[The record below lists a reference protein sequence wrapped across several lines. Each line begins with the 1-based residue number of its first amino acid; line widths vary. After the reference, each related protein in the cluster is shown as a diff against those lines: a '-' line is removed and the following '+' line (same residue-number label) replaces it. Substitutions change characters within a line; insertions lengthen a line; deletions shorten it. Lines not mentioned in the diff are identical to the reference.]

1 MPSGAATVCQRGTRH
16 TAVHGG
22 RTRVALSRRERFH
35 VASHRRSGPSA
46 LDRNT
51 KVTVL
56 TAAAAGAAVVMTGAP
71 AGASPGLP
79 QEPSAGT
86 RAQVDRLFEEAEQA
100 TERFNQAGERTDRLR
115 AEVGRVQDAVARGQ
129 DRINIM
135 RGVLGGYAGAQY
147 RAGSIDPGVE
157 LMLSEDPD
165 DYLAKAA
172 ALDRLTGLQTRKLD
186 ELRTEQR
193 RLGQERREAS
203 RKLAELDALRSD
215 VAKEKR
221 AVTAKLA
228 AARRLLNAMPTQERA
243 DFERASRSGG
253 RPDALPELPD
263 AAASGPSSGRAATAV
278 MAARSAVGRP
288 YVWGSTGPSG
298 FDCSGLMVWSYR
310 QAGVALPRTSQGQRH
325 AGRRVSLSEAR
336 PGDLVT
342 YRSDASHVGMYVGN
356 GQVVHAPY
364 PGARVR
370 YDPVGM
376 MPVSS
381 VTRP

>member
-1 MPSGAATVCQRGTRH
+1 M
-16 TAVHGG
+16 
-22 RTRVALSRRERFH
+22 
-35 VASHRRSGPSA
+35 ASHRRPGLGS

-56 TAAAAGAAVVMTGAP
+56 TAAAASAAVAMTGGPASAAP
-71 AGASPGLP
+71 GHPYEPGGGARSGI
-79 QEPSAGT
+79 S
-86 RAQVDRLFEEAEQA
+86 AQVDRLFEEAEQA
-100 TERFNQAGERTDRLR
+100 TERFNEAGEKADRLR
-115 AEVGRVQDAVARGQ
+115 VEVDRAQDAVARGQ
-129 DRINIM
+129 ERINTM
-135 RGVLGGYAGAQY
+135 RGVLGTFAGAQY
-147 RAGSIDPGVE
+147 RSGGIDPAVG
-157 LMLSEDPD
+157 LMLAEDPD
-165 DYLAKAA
+165 AYLEQAA
-172 ALDRLTGLQTRKLD
+172 ALDRLTGRQARQLD
-186 ELRTEQR
+186 ELREEQR
-193 RLGQERREAS
+193 RLGQERQEAS

-215 VAKEKR
+215 VARHKR
-221 AVTAKLA
+221 SVTAKLA
-228 AARRLLNAMPTQERA
+228 AAQRLLNAMPSEERA
-243 DFERASRSGG
+243 DFERSSRSGG
-253 RPDALPELPD
+253 RPDALPDLP
-263 AAASGPSSGRAATAV
+263 SLGPSSGRAATAV
-278 MAARSAVGRP
+278 MAARAAVGRP

-310 QAGVALPRTSQGQRH
+310 QAGVSLPRTSQAQRY
-325 AGRRVSLSEAR
+325 AGRQVPLSQAR

>member
-1 MPSGAATVCQRGTRH
+1 M
-16 TAVHGG
+16 
-22 RTRVALSRRERFH
+22 
-35 VASHRRSGPSA
+35 ASHRRPGLGS

-56 TAAAAGAAVVMTGAP
+56 TAAAATAAAALAGAP
-71 AGASPGLP
+71 ASAAPGLP
-79 QEPSAGT
+79 HEPGGAARTGIS
-86 RAQVDRLFEEAEQA
+86 AQVDRLFEEAEQA
-100 TERFNQAGERTDRLR
+100 TERFNEAGEKAGRLR
-115 AEVGRVQDAVARGQ
+115 VEVDRAQDAVARGQ
-129 DRINIM
+129 ERINTM
-135 RGVLGGYAGAQY
+135 RGVLGTFAGAQY
-147 RAGSIDPGVE
+147 RSGGIDPAVG
-157 LMLSEDPD
+157 LMLAEDPD
-165 DYLAKAA
+165 AYLEQAA
-172 ALDRLTGLQTRKLD
+172 ALDRLTGRQARQLD
-186 ELRTEQR
+186 ELREEQR
-193 RLGQERREAS
+193 QLGQERQEAS

-215 VAKEKR
+215 VARHKR
-221 AVTAKLA
+221 SVTAKLA
-228 AARRLLNAMPTQERA
+228 AARRLLNAMPSQERA
-243 DFERASRSGG
+243 DFERSSRSGD
-253 RPDALPELPD
+253 RPDSLPEL
-263 AAASGPSSGRAATAV
+263 SSLGPGSGRAATAV
-278 MAARSAVGRP
+278 MAARAAVGRP

-310 QAGVALPRTSQGQRH
+310 QAGVSLPRTSQAQRH
-325 AGRRVSLSEAR
+325 AGRQVPLSQAR